1 VASSLSPS
9 VMVRGY
15 LTRCATANLEYGFP
29 AMATIDQVTIR
40 PSDLEASLE
49 YFTKAFNHNRA

>member
-1 VASSLSPS
+1 
-9 VMVRGY
+9 MVRGY